1 MFLPTDDKAL
11 LRTVLVVDDT
21 RENLTVIGQLL
32 RPYYHLR
39 VANSGQQ
46 AMQAAHTQPVPDI
59 ILLDVMMPEMD
70 GYEVLAALRA
80 APETREIPV
89 IFVTALDAIA
99 DEERGLQAGAVDYVA
114 KPIKPAVLLARVRTH
129 LELEAARDWL
139 ADHNSYLDAEVQRR
153 MAENE
158 LIKDFSLHA
167 MATLAEKRDNE
178 TGNHL
183 HRTQAY
189 IEALMQH
196 LQDHPRFQHLL
207 GSPHQ
212 RQQIAKAAPLH
223 DIGRWA
229 FRMRSCSS
237 QGSSPLM
244 SSRS

>member
-1 MFLPTDDKAL
+1 M
-11 LRTVLVVDDT
+11 
-21 RENLTVIGQLL
+21 
-32 RPYYHLR
+32 
-39 VANSGQQ
+39 
-46 AMQAAHTQPVPDI
+46 
-59 ILLDVMMPEMD
+59 
-70 GYEVLAALRA
+70 
-80 APETREIPV
+80 
-89 IFVTALDAIA
+89 
-99 DEERGLQAGAVDYVA
+99 A

-129 LELEAARDWL
+129 LELKAARDWL
-139 ADHNSYLDAEVQRR
+139 ADQNSYLDAEVQRR